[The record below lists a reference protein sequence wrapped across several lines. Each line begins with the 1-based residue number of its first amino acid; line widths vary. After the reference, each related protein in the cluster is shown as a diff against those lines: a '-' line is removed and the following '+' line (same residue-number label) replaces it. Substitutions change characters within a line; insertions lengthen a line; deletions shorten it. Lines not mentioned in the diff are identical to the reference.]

1 MEQLRFFVD
10 LGLLFLAALIGGLA
24 AHQLRQPLIVGYLV
38 SGILIG
44 PFTPGPSLSDPEGFR
59 TFAEIGV
66 VLLMF
71 AIGVEFSPR
80 DLFRA
85 GKAAA
90 YGAPLGILLT
100 ILLTIPVGLLLGWP
114 LGQGLLVG
122 AIISVASTMV
132 LFKFLLERGE
142 LHSAHGR
149 VIVGITL
156 AQDLAVVALTILIPA
171 LSQGEAADRL
181 LLLGRSILLAAA
193 ILVPLLWLSRRAVPA
208 LLERV
213 ARERDME
220 LFLLV
225 AMAIAVGT
233 AALTARLGL
242 SLALGAFLGGL
253 VLSESDYAH
262 ETLARVLPVRDIFVA
277 MFFVSIGS
285 LIRPSSLLSEWPAVL
300 ALVLLVVLGKFL
312 VSAGVVRL
320 LRYPWPT
327 AIMAGLA
334 LTQIGEFSYV
344 LAGVGLAHR
353 LLSAPLYDA
362 ILATSAVTILLNAF
376 LFRRTPQW
384 IARAVRAA
392 APPFAPAEGA
402 PEAGQVLICGFGRVG
417 QAVADALE
425 RFGIPYTAVDM
436 DPRAVREAR
445 ARDAHAIFGDASNE
459 RMLHHVG
466 AASARMAVV
475 ALPAADAARRC
486 LVTLRRLRPDLPI
499 LVRAQAPH
507 DRERLLE
514 AGATEVIQPET
525 EAGLTMIRHS
535 LDHLGVD
542 HAEGRHYL
550 DEVRRY
556 WSGTGAQTSPER
568 SRGDPQ

>member
-1 MEQLRFFVD
+1 MEELRFFVD
-10 LGLLFLAALIGGLA
+10 LGLFLLAALAGGLL
-24 AHQLRQPLIVGYLV
+24 AHQLRQPLILGYLV
-38 SGILIG
+38 GGILIG
-44 PFTPGPSLSDPEGFR
+44 PFTPGPRISDPEAFR

-71 AIGVEFSPR
+71 VIGVEFSPR

-90 YGAPLGILLT
+90 YGAPIGILLIT
-100 ILLTIPVGLLLGWP
+100 LLTVPVGLLLGWS
-114 LGQGLLVG
+114 LGQGLLLG

-132 LFKFLLERGE
+132 LLKFLLERGE

-171 LSQGEAADRL
+171 LSQGEAAAGRL
-181 LLLGRSILLAAA
+181 LLLGRSLLLAAA
-193 ILVPLLWLSRRAVPA
+193 ILAPLLWLSRRVVPS

-225 AMAIAVGT
+225 AMAITVGT

-253 VLSESDYAH
+253 VLSESEFAH

-277 MFFVSIGS
+277 MFFASIGT
-285 LIRPSSLLSEWPAVL
+285 LINPSSLLSEWRAVL
-300 ALVLLVVLGKFL
+300 ALLLLVVLGKF
-312 VSAGVVRL
+312 VVTAGVVRL

-344 LAGVGLAHR
+344 LAGVGREHN
-353 LLSAPLYDA
+353 LLSASLYDA
-362 ILATSAVTILLNAF
+362 VLATSAVTILLNAF
-376 LFRRTPQW
+376 LFRRTPRW
-384 IARAVRAA
+384 IQKGLRAA
-392 APPFAPAEGA
+392 ASPVPA
-402 PEAGQVLICGFGRVG
+402 PETEAEEGHVLVCGFGRVG

-425 RFGIPYTAVDM
+425 RFGVRYTAVDI

-445 ARDAHAIFGDASNE
+445 ARDAHAVFGDASNE
-459 RMLHHVG
+459 LILRHAG
-466 AASARMAVV
+466 AARARMAVV

-486 LVTLRRLRPDLPI
+486 LVTLRRLRPELPI
-499 LVRAQAPH
+499 LVRAQSPH
-507 DRERLLE
+507 DRQRLFE

-542 HAEGRHYL
+542 HAQGRHYL
-550 DEVRRY
+550 EEIRLF
-556 WSGTGAQTSPER
+556 WSGTF
-568 SRGDPQ
+568 SRT

>member
-1 MEQLRFFVD
+1 MEDLGFFVD
-10 LGLLFLAALIGGLA
+10 LGLFLLAALVGGLL
-24 AHQLRQPLIVGYLV
+24 AHQLRQPLIIGYLAGGV
-38 SGILIG
+38 LIG
-44 PFTPGPSLSDPEGFR
+44 PFTPGPTISDPEVFR

-80 DLFRA
+80 DLLRA

-90 YGAPLGILLT
+90 YGAPLGILLIT
-100 ILLTIPVGLLLGWP
+100 FLTIPIGFVLGWP
-114 LGQGLLVG
+114 IGQSLLVG

-132 LFKFLLERGE
+132 LLKFLLERGE
-142 LHSAHGR
+142 LHSPYGR

-171 LSQGEAADRL
+171 LSQGEAVDRL
-181 LLLGRSILLAAA
+181 RLLGRSLLLAAA
-193 ILVPLLWLSRRAVPA
+193 ILGPLLWLSRRVVPA

-253 VLSESDYAH
+253 VLSESEFAH
-262 ETLARVLPVRDIFVA
+262 ETLARVLPLRDIFVA
-277 MFFVSIGS
+277 MFFVSIGT
-285 LIRPSSLLSEWPAVL
+285 LIRPASLVSEWPAVL
-300 ALVLLVVLGKFL
+300 ALVLLVVVGKFL

-320 LRYPWPT
+320 LRYPWPV
-327 AIMAGLA
+327 AVMVGLG

-344 LAGVGLAHR
+344 LAGVGR
-353 LLSAPLYDA
+353 ESNLLDAPLYDA
-362 ILATSAVTILLNAF
+362 ILATSAVTIVLNAF
-376 LFRRTPQW
+376 LFRRTPGW
-384 IARAVRAA
+384 IQAALHKVA
-392 APPFAPAEGA
+392 APLPIQEAEQEEGA
-402 PEAGQVLICGFGRVG
+402 VLVCGFGRVG
-417 QAVADALE
+417 RAVADALE
-425 RFGIPYTAVDM
+425 RFGLRYTAVDV

-445 ARDAHAIFGDASNE
+445 ARNARAVFGDASNE
-459 RMLHHVG
+459 LILAHAG
-466 AASARMAVV
+466 AARARLAVV

-486 LVTLRRLRPDLPI
+486 LVTLRRFRPDLPI

-507 DRERLLE
+507 DREGLLA

-525 EAGLTMIRHS
+525 EAGLTMVRHS

-542 HAEGRHYL
+542 HAEGRRYL
-550 DEVRRY
+550 EGIRQF
-556 WSGTGAQTSPER
+556 WSGTAEADS
-568 SRGDPQ
+568 

>member
-1 MEQLRFFVD
+1 VEQLRFFAD

-38 SGILIG
+38 SGVLIS

-90 YGAPLGILLT
+90 YGAPVGILLT
-100 ILLTIPVGLLLGWP
+100 ILLTVPLGLLLGWS
-114 LGQGLLVG
+114 LGQGLLIG

-181 LLLGRSILLAAA
+181 VLLVRSLLLAAA
-193 ILVPLLWLSRRAVPA
+193 ILAPLLWLSRRAVPA
-208 LLERV
+208 LLDRV
-213 ARERDME
+213 ARQRDME

-253 VLSESDYAH
+253 VLSESDFAH
-262 ETLARVLPVRDIFVA
+262 ETLARVLPMRDIFVA
-277 MFFVSIGS
+277 VFFVSIGT
-285 LIRPSSLLSEWPAVL
+285 LIRPSSLLSKWPAVF
-300 ALVLLVVLGKFL
+300 ALVGLVVLGKFA

-344 LAGVGLAHR
+344 LAGVGREHG
-353 LLSAPLYDA
+353 LLTPSLYDA
-362 ILATSAVTILLNAF
+362 ILATSAVTIVLNAF
-376 LFRRTPQW
+376 IFRRTPRW

-392 APPFAPAEGA
+392 APAVLPAGA
-402 PEAGQVLICGFGRVG
+402 PQDEQVLICGFGRVG
-417 QAVADALE
+417 QAVANALE
-425 RFGIPYTAVDM
+425 HFGIPYTAVDI

-445 ARDAHAIFGDASNE
+445 GRNAHGVFGDASNE
-459 RMLHHVG
+459 TILHHAG
-466 AASARMAVV
+466 ASRARMAAV
-475 ALPAADAARRC
+475 ALPGADAARRC

-499 LVRAQAPH
+499 LVRAQDPM

-550 DEVRRY
+550 DQIRQY
-556 WSGTGAQTSPER
+556 WSGAGAGAP
-568 SRGDPQ
+568 P

>member
-1 MEQLRFFVD
+1 M
-10 LGLLFLAALIGGLA
+10 
-24 AHQLRQPLIVGYLV
+24 
-38 SGILIG
+38 
-44 PFTPGPSLSDPEGFR
+44 
-59 TFAEIGV
+59 
-66 VLLMF
+66 VLL
-71 AIGVEFSPR
+71 
-80 DLFRA
+80 
-85 GKAAA
+85 
-90 YGAPLGILLT
+90 
-100 ILLTIPVGLLLGWP
+100 
-114 LGQGLLVG
+114 
-122 AIISVASTMV
+122 
-132 LFKFLLERGE
+132 KFLLERGE

-156 AQDLAVVALTILIPA
+156 AQDLAVVALIILIPA

-181 LLLGRSILLAAA
+181 LILGRSLLLAAA
-193 ILVPLLWLSRRAVPA
+193 ILGPLLWLSRRAVPA

-225 AMAIAVGT
+225 TMAIAVGT
-233 AALTARLGL
+233 AVLTARLGL

-253 VLSESDYAH
+253 VLSESEFAH

-285 LIRPSSLLSEWPAVL
+285 LIRPSSLVSEWPAVL
-300 ALVLLVVLGKFL
+300 ALVLLVVLGKFV

-320 LRYPWPT
+320 LRYPWPA

-344 LAGVGLAHR
+344 LAGVGREHN
-353 LLSAPLYDA
+353 LLSGPLYDA
-362 ILATSAVTILLNAF
+362 ILATSAVTIILNAF
-376 LFRRTPQW
+376 LFRRTPGW
-384 IARAVRAA
+384 IQTALKRVVV
-392 APPFAPAEGA
+392 PLPATEAEPEEGH
-402 PEAGQVLICGFGRVG
+402 VLVCGFGRVG

-425 RFGIPYTAVDM
+425 RFGIRYTAVDI

-445 ARDAHAIFGDASNE
+445 ARGAKSIFGDASNE
-459 RMLHHVG
+459 LILLHAG
-466 AASARMAVV
+466 TERARLAVV

-486 LVTLRRLRPDLPI
+486 LAALRRFRPDLPV

-542 HAEGRHYL
+542 HTEGRQYL
-550 DEVRRY
+550 EEIRRH
-556 WSGTGAQTSPER
+556 WSGAVG
-568 SRGDPQ
+568 GDSS

>member
-38 SGILIG
+38 SGVLIG
-44 PFTPGPSLSDPEGFR
+44 PFTPGPTISDPEVFGM
-59 TFAEIGV
+59 FAEIGV

-80 DLFRA
+80 DLIRA
-85 GKAAA
+85 GKAAV
-90 YGAPLGILLT
+90 YGAPIGILLIT
-100 ILLTIPVGLLLGWP
+100 ALTVPVGRLLGWP
-114 LGQGLLVG
+114 LGQALLIG

-142 LHSAHGR
+142 LHSPHGR

-171 LSQGEAADRL
+171 FSQGEAADRL
-181 LLLGRSILLAAA
+181 IALGRSLLLAAG
-193 ILVPLLWLSRRAVPA
+193 ILIPLLWLSRRVFPA

-213 ARERDME
+213 ARQRDME

-253 VLSESDYAH
+253 VLSESEFAH
-262 ETLARVLPVRDIFVA
+262 ETLARVVPVRDIFVA
-277 MFFVSIGS
+277 IFFVSIGT
-285 LIRPSSLLSEWPAVL
+285 LIRPSSFLSEWPAVT
-300 ALVLLVVLGKFL
+300 ALVLLVVVGKFV
-312 VSAGVVRL
+312 VSAGVVRF
-320 LRYPWPT
+320 LRYSWPV
-327 AIMAGLA
+327 AIMAGLG

-344 LAGVGLAHR
+344 LAGVGR
-353 LLSAPLYDA
+353 ENNLLSAPLYEA
-362 ILATSAVTILLNAF
+362 ILATSAVTILINAF
-376 LFRRTPQW
+376 LFRRMPRW
-384 IARAVRAA
+384 IQSALQKTVTSTF
-392 APPFAPAEGA
+392 PIEGE
-402 PEAGQVLICGFGRVG
+402 PGDGHVLLCGFGRVG
-417 QAVADALE
+417 RAVADALE
-425 RFGIPYTAVDM
+425 RFGVRYTVVDI

-445 ARDAHAIFGDASNE
+445 SRDAYAIFGDAGNE
-459 RMLHHVG
+459 LILRHAG
-466 AASARMAVV
+466 AERARLAVV
-475 ALPAADAARRC
+475 AIPTADAAYRC
-486 LVTLRRLRPDLPI
+486 LVTMQRLRPDLPI
-499 LVRAQAPH
+499 LVRAHAPQE
-507 DRERLLE
+507 RERLLE

-535 LDHLGVD
+535 LDHLDVD

-550 DEVRRY
+550 EEIRRY
-556 WSGTGAQTSPER
+556 WSGAAGGTP
-568 SRGDPQ
+568 